1 VSDHFPPGS
10 VIRTVNIEPALFF
23 GAGRALLLQ
32 LAHPAVAQGVQDHSE
47 FQRNPFKRLQGTLEA
62 TYAVVFGSE
71 ELARGVG
78 WRIQRIH
85 DFVTGPGYS
94 ANDPSNLLWV
104 HATLADTALRCYED
118 LVGPLSPADAE
129 TYYQE
134 MKEVAAAFGVGP
146 EHQPETLEAF
156 RRYMADTVASIEVTD
171 VGKELAGFILD
182 PRLPLRLDVPFTP
195 LLRLQR
201 LFTLGSLPPEV
212 RDSSTSRGDR
222 GTRLATTGRGGGCGR
237 FSAPR
242 PGPCAPRATGPVGRS
257 CSGGP
262 AATFASSRRSS
273 RPAPIGRPP
282 PRSRYRW
289 VPVAGHPATRGQSGI
304 VRWA

>member
-212 RDSSTSRGDR
+212 RDQLDVSWGPRDEARYDR
-222 GTRLATTGRGGGCGR
+222 ARRRVRQVFRAT
-237 FSAPR
+237 
-242 PGPCAPRATGPVGRS
+242 PRAVRTAGNRA
-257 CSGGP
+257 GGP
-262 AATFASSRRSS
+262 LLLWRARRHVRQFEAKQQARTDRSTAAA
-273 RPAPIGRPP
+273 
-282 PRSRYRW
+282 
-289 VPVAGHPATRGQSGI
+289 
-304 VRWA
+304 

>member
-1 VSDHFPPGS
+1 MTDHFPPGS
-10 VIRTVNIEPALFF
+10 VIRRVNIEPAILF

-62 TYAVVFGSE
+62 TYAVVFGSDD
-71 ELARGVG
+71 LARGVG
-78 WRIQRIH
+78 RRIQRIH

-118 LVGPLSPADAE
+118 LVGPLSPDDAE

-134 MKEVAAAFGVGP
+134 MKLVAATFGVGP
-146 EHQPETLEAF
+146 EHQPDTLEDF

-171 VGKELAGFILD
+171 VGRELAGFILD

-201 LFTLGSLPPEV
+201 LFTLGSLPPTV
-212 RDSSTSRGDR
+212 RDQLDVSWGPRDEAR
-222 GTRLATTGRGGGCGR
+222 YARAQRRVQRVFRAT
-237 FSAPR
+237 PR
-242 PGPCAPRATGPVGRS
+242 PVRTAGNRV
-257 CSGGP
+257 GGP
-262 AATFASSRRSS
+262 LLLWQARRHVRQFEAKQQARSDRSTAAA
-273 RPAPIGRPP
+273 
-282 PRSRYRW
+282 
-289 VPVAGHPATRGQSGI
+289 
-304 VRWA
+304 

>member
-1 VSDHFPPGS
+1 MTDHFPPGS
-10 VIRTVNIEPALFF
+10 VVRRVNSEPAIMF

-47 FQRNPFKRLQGTLEA
+47 FKRNPFKRLQGTLEA
-62 TYAVVFGSE
+62 TYAVVFGSD

-78 WRIQRIH
+78 RRIQRIH

-118 LVGPLSPADAE
+118 LVGPLSPDDAE

-134 MKEVAAAFGVGP
+134 MKQVAATFGVGP
-146 EHQPETLEAF
+146 EHQPETLEDF
-156 RRYMADTVASIEVTD
+156 RRYMAATVASIEVTD
-171 VGKELAGFILD
+171 VGRDLAGFILD
-182 PRLPLRLDVPFTP
+182 PRLPLRLDLPFTP

-212 RDSSTSRGDR
+212 RDQLDVTWSARDQARYDR
-222 GTRLATTGRGGGCGR
+222 ARRR
-237 FSAPR
+237 VRRVF
-242 PGPCAPRATGPVGRS
+242 RATPPALRTAGNRA
-257 CSGGP
+257 GGP
-262 AATFASSRRSS
+262 LLLWQARRHVRQFEAKQQPARSTAAA
-273 RPAPIGRPP
+273 
-282 PRSRYRW
+282 
-289 VPVAGHPATRGQSGI
+289 
-304 VRWA
+304 